1 MGTFVFEPMQPQP
14 QPQPLLG
21 ILGGT
26 FDPIHLGH
34 LRLAEEM
41 REALN
46 LARVHFVPAA
56 IPPHRA
62 RPALSPAARFE
73 LVRCAIS
80 DQPAFVAD
88 PRELSRNGASYTF
101 DTVQSVHADFP
112 AHHLVLILGMDAF
125 NGLAQWHRWAE
136 LFDYVHLAVAS
147 RPGAVLSAGAA
158 RLLDE
163 RSLSPA
169 QLPFYRA
176 GGIVSLPITHL
187 DISATAIRSALVAGR
202 SVRYLV
208 PECLLNP
215 LRVHYSEPNFG
226 ASLSTQSASE

>member
-14 QPQPLLG
+14 KPLLG

-41 REALN
+41 REALC

-62 RPALSPAARFE
+62 QPALSPADRFE

-88 PRELSRNGASYTF
+88 PRELNRAGASYTI
-101 DTVQSVHADFP
+101 DTLRSFHADFP
-112 AHHLVLILGMDAF
+112 DAHLVLILGMDAF
-125 NGLAQWHRWAE
+125 NGLRQWHRWIE
-136 LFDYVHLAVAS
+136 LFDWAHLAVAS
-147 RPGAVLSAGAA
+147 RPGASLNEGAA
-158 RLLDE
+158 SLLAE
-163 RSLSPA
+163 RSLNPA
-169 QLPFYRA
+169 ELPFKRA
-176 GGIVSLPITHL
+176 GGIVSLPITRL
-187 DISATAIRSALVAGR
+187 DISATAIRSALIAGR

-215 LRVHYSEPNFG
+215 LHVHYSAPNFG
-226 ASLSTQSASE
+226 TSLTSQSADD